1 MKAYLAGAI
10 EHAPD
15 HGKAWRDEMADFIRQ
30 EFGHTCYNPLVEE
43 HKYLTPEESRDFRGY
58 KSTNPERFRQI
69 VRKLIR
75 GDLAALKT
83 EIDYVICNWD
93 KYAVR
98 GGGTYGE
105 VTYAYSRH
113 IPVYMVTESDES
125 EISGWILGCTTKIF
139 HSFADLRDFLQ
150 KKYGKSIND

>member
-15 HGKAWRDEMADFIRQ
+15 HGEAWRTAMS
-30 EFGHTCYNPLVEE
+30 EFLMLTFNHTCYNPLLEE
-43 HKYLTPEESRDFRGY
+43 HKYLTPEESRNFRGY
-58 KSTNPERFRQI
+58 KQTDPERFQEI

-75 GDLAALKT
+75 GDLHSLET

-93 KYAVR
+93 EYAVK

-105 VTYAYSRH
+105 LTYAFSRN
-113 IPVYMVTESDES
+113 IPVYMVTQIPVLA
-125 EISGWILGCTTKIF
+125 ISGWILGCTTKIF
-139 HSFADLRDFLQ
+139 ASFDELRQYLRQIHS
-150 KKYGKSIND
+150 